1 MDARFQDA
9 LEAAAERRAPKL
21 HTRLPSAAGHD
32 AQTFARHIP
41 AGMLFVPSLAGVS
54 HHYTEDTKEEDIV
67 LGCQTFADAA
77 AAILRK
83 AA

>member
-1 MDARFQDA
+1 MDKSFQAA

-21 HTRLPSAAGHD
+21 QTRLPSAAGHD

-41 AGMLFVPSLAGVS
+41 AGMLFVPSVAGIS
-54 HHYTEDTKEEDIV
+54 HHYAEDTKEDDIV

-77 AAILRK
+77 AAILK
-83 AA
+83 QAA